1 MENVGVAEPSA
12 AVEPAVETETKNPV
26 VMPEGTAPEGEEAKQ
41 VEPKTF
47 TQEEVDALVQ
57 KRLLKK
63 EREVMRTMQR
73 QQAELAQQA
82 RLTQELP
89 REAFRDDQAYID
101 ARLEQLAERKA
112 AEKISQL
119 ERQREQEKVSE
130 QFLERAEKAS
140 EKYPDFQQVV
150 GNINLPINEGM
161 AEFIADSDAGPDV
174 AYYLGKHPS
183 EAARI
188 AQMSPIKAAR
198 ELTRIEA
205 ELSNKPPVKTSNA
218 PAPISPI
225 GNRGAAQTSLAN
237 MDFAEYKKQ
246 RLAMNPSWRR

>member
-63 EREVMRTMQR
+63 EREVMRTIQR

-112 AEKISQL
+112 TEKITQL
-119 ERQREQEKVSE
+119 ERQREQDKRSE

-150 GNINLPINEGM
+150 SNERLAINDSM
-161 AEFIADSDAGPDV
+161 VEFIADSDAGPDV

-225 GNRGAAQTSLAN
+225 GNRGAVQTSLAN
-237 MDFAEYKKQ
+237 MDFAEYKKA
-246 RLAMNPSWRR
+246 REAMKPSWWR